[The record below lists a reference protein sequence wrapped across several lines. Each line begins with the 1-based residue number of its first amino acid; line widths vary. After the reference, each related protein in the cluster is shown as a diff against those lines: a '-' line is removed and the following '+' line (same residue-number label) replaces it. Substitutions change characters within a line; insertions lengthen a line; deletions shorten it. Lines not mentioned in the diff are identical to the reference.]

1 MKEKF
6 LSTCESLNLKVSVND
21 DSTISII
28 GADKEK
34 VEYAQ
39 AFLNNSPELQAVII
53 HSMAAKDNELSER
66 LNARTAALHQDIPHN
81 AEQPPQEARP
91 KRESH
96 SVIGGKFNKFQ
107 RLRTLQDFK
116 AECAKHNITF
126 VAGYEYSTPRV
137 FLAVPDYRKT
147 DIMSELQ
154 YWLHARP
161 ELERAL
167 HKAIL

>member
-6 LSTCESLNLKVSVND
+6 LSTCESLNLKISVND
-21 DSTISII
+21 DLTISIT

-34 VEYAQ
+34 AEHAQ

-66 LNARTAALHQDIPHN
+66 LNARTAALHQATAQN
-81 AEQPPQEARP
+81 SEQQKQAVRTSY
-91 KRESH
+91 ESH

-107 RLRTLQDFK
+107 HLRTLQDFK

-126 VAGYEYSTPRV
+126 VAGYEYST
-137 FLAVPDYRKT
+137 
-147 DIMSELQ
+147 SSHNGQ
-154 YWLHARP
+154 
-161 ELERAL
+161 
-167 HKAIL
+167 